1 MKGKS
6 LRKVSKENVSVSE
19 VNGREYSGLKKLEV
33 FDSYISWKK
42 DLVESN
48 FYLNLECWAVIV
60 ILYNFSSDFPPT
72 LLARQLI

>member
-33 FDSYISWKK
+33 FDSYIS
-42 DLVESN
+42 
-48 FYLNLECWAVIV
+48 
-60 ILYNFSSDFPPT
+60 
-72 LLARQLI
+72 